1 MKSTK
6 SAARYAKALLELAIE
21 KNSLAAVESN
31 VNAIIRAGEETS
43 DFSMFLNSPLITGTK
58 KLSILTTLFSDFENV
73 TMDFLALVTKNGRES
88 QIMAI
93 AHSFNAQLK
102 DYRGI
107 IPVSIVSARKLEE
120 ATRKKIVAQ
129 IQKTVSGTLELTEN
143 VDESLIGGFIV
154 RMGDKQIDASV
165 LNQLARLK
173 QELIK

>member
-1 MKSTK
+1 MKSAK

-21 KNSLAAVESN
+21 KNSLTAVESN
-31 VNAIIRAGEETS
+31 VNAIIRAGEETG

-88 QIMAI
+88 QIIAI
-93 AHSFNAQLK
+93 AQSFNAQLK
-102 DYRGI
+102 DHRGI

-129 IQKTVSGTLELTEN
+129 IQKTVSGTLELTES